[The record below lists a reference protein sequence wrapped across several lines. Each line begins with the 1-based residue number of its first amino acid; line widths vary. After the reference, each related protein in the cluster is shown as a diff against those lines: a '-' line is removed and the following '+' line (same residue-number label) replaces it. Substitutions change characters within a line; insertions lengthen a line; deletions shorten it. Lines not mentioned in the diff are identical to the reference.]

1 MFFLRLQA
9 CNQPTD
15 YYGMLP
21 WHSHWNLYKSNQQKR
36 HVRTISSGRYR
47 VKMSMEHPPPFH
59 QDTPNHFQGIVPV
72 SLFPSVASK
81 ATLKIFSMALQRVPA
96 QKDLLLKCAITHN
109 KSLGIQ
115 DRTDIH
121 SSISEKIMAVAEP
134 KYHARS
140 TSLSLLIRMESGCT
154 ILSSLMNRI
163 QIKTLKSLDSCHNM
177 KCRNGTF

>member
-1 MFFLRLQA
+1 
-9 CNQPTD
+9 
-15 YYGMLP
+15 
-21 WHSHWNLYKSNQQKR
+21 
-36 HVRTISSGRYR
+36 
-47 VKMSMEHPPPFH
+47 MEHPPPFH

-96 QKDLLLKCAITHN
+96 QKDLLLECAITHN

-121 SSISEKIMAVAEP
+121 SRRGGSEKIMAVAEP

-140 TSLSLLIRMESGCT
+140 TSLSLLISMESGCT

-177 KCRNGTF
+177 KCTNGTF

>member
-1 MFFLRLQA
+1 
-9 CNQPTD
+9 
-15 YYGMLP
+15 
-21 WHSHWNLYKSNQQKR
+21 
-36 HVRTISSGRYR
+36 
-47 VKMSMEHPPPFH
+47 MEHPPPFH

-96 QKDLLLKCAITHN
+96 QKDLLLKYAITHN